1 MVNIS
6 NKKSNIKNQ
15 KNNLSNNFKD
25 TGTQYHQEHADDIP
39 DYGNNSIDRNV
50 VDEES

>member
-1 MVNIS
+1 M
-6 NKKSNIKNQ
+6 
-15 KNNLSNNFKD
+15 NNLTNNFKD
-25 TGTQYHQEHADDIP
+25 TGTQYHQEHADDTP